1 MNRERR
7 ARSLLSVAL
16 PIVSLLCLLAEQ
28 PAAAERLA
36 REDVPEPLRPWID
49 WVLRGHEQESCPFLH
64 ASGEKHCAWPSRLE
78 LDLDAAGGRFAQELF
93 VAAQTD
99 VPLPGGAGEPPVW
112 PEDVR
117 VGGAPAPILDLGGR
131 PGLRLARGVHRVSGR
146 FVWAA
151 LPPVLVIPPE
161 TGLVGLRLGGEAV
174 PFPRRDAQGRL
185 WLREPDTAASRP
197 RAESHLEVD
206 VHRRVVDEIPLRLE
220 TLVTLRVAG
229 EARDERLGRAL
240 PEGFVPLRLEGP
252 LPARLDPDGHLRVQ
266 VRPGRFTLA
275 LDARHEGPVEALGV
289 PAQPEAGP
297 AAAPW
302 DASEIWA
309 VETRPEL
316 RLVEVEG
323 VSPVDPTQTEL
334 PDEWRHLPAY
344 RLEPGEALRLVE
356 KRRGS
361 ADDAADQLVIER
373 SWHLDFDGGGASVSD
388 RIQGT
393 LRTATRLEMGA
404 ATALGRAAVNGADQ
418 PITRRAGSELLGLEV
433 PLGPAQID
441 SDGRVE
447 AGVRRLPAVG
457 WEADFDGV
465 SGTLELP
472 PGWRLLHAGGV
483 DRAEPTWIARWT
495 LLDVFVVMVVAMGAL
510 RLWGAAG
517 GVLAFVTLALTY
529 TEPGAPRL
537 VWVAV
542 LAAEALRRVVSP
554 GRLATAVR
562 LFHAAALAI
571 LVLLAVPFAVSQIRS
586 GLFPALERPAV
597 AAVAREVIG
606 AEVTTL
612 EADAQEA
619 QLERGRALGYAEG
632 RSAEA
637 LSDQARAPQAV
648 PSPGKVRRFIDVDRL
663 EKESRIASEQYRGFT
678 PDPGASVPT
687 GPGRPDW
694 SWHHVTLAWSGP
706 VERAQEL
713 SLWLVPPWANGL
725 LAVLRTA
732 LLAALALL
740 VLRNLRGRFGGLVGG
755 AARVAPAIALLLA
768 SLASPARAEFPSPD
782 LLNELRA
789 RLLENPECHPSC
801 ATLSRL
807 ALAVT
812 PERLDL
818 RLAVEVAAESAVPL
832 PGGAGGSDGTG
843 FVPDRV
849 AVDGRAADALRS
861 DAGRRLWVRLAP
873 GSHTLVLSGPLPPR
887 ATLELALPLRPHR
900 VEIAGTPRGWTVV
913 GVQADGRAG
922 NALQLVRDAAP
933 ERPTGA
939 ETRLEPTA
947 IPPFVRVE
955 RGLELGL
962 NWTLHTQVLRV
973 APPDGALVIEVPL
986 LPGESVTTPGVRV
999 RDRRALVTLQPGA
1012 GAAGWSSVLAASER
1026 IALTAPRDVAWTE
1039 VWRLEAGGLWHV
1051 EAEGIPPVDLPSEGR
1066 RFREWQPW
1074 PGESVTLSVERP
1086 EGAGGATLTIDRS
1099 QLVLRPGQ
1107 RATDATLALALRSS
1121 QGGQHAVTL
1130 PEGAELTELQ
1140 MDGVVQPL
1148 RQEGRR
1154 VPITLTPGIHEVA
1167 LAWREPRGTSV
1178 LLRGSEVDL
1187 GLPSVNAHVSF
1198 EMPANRWT
1206 LLAGGPRLGPVVLF
1220 WPILLVVAGLAVALG
1235 RIPWTP
1241 LRARH
1246 WLLLGLGLTQA
1257 PLAAAAL
1264 VAVWLLALGWR
1275 GRRAEPRRLDPG
1287 GVASTPAAAFDLVQ
1301 VSLAILTL
1309 AALASLV
1316 FAIQMG
1322 LLGAPQMQIA
1332 GNGSSAEVLRWYQD
1346 RADALL
1352 PRPWVFSL
1360 SLWFY
1365 RFAMLA
1371 WALWLA
1377 QSLLRWL
1384 RWGFAQWS
1392 AGGIWRPLRG
1402 ERARA
1407 GA

>member
-1 MNRERR
+1 
-7 ARSLLSVAL
+7 VA
-16 PIVSLLCLLAEQ
+16 
-28 PAAAERLA
+28 
-36 REDVPEPLRPWID
+36 
-49 WVLRGHEQESCPFLH
+49 
-64 ASGEKHCAWPSRLE
+64 
-78 LDLDAAGGRFAQELF
+78 
-93 VAAQTD
+93 
-99 VPLPGGAGEPPVW
+99 
-112 PEDVR
+112 
-117 VGGAPAPILDLGGR
+117 
-131 PGLRLARGVHRVSGR
+131 
-146 FVWAA
+146 
-151 LPPVLVIPPE
+151 
-161 TGLVGLRLGGEAV
+161 
-174 PFPRRDAQGRL
+174 
-185 WLREPDTAASRP
+185 
-197 RAESHLEVD
+197 
-206 VHRRVVDEIPLRLE
+206 
-220 TLVTLRVAG
+220 
-229 EARDERLGRAL
+229 
-240 PEGFVPLRLEGP
+240 
-252 LPARLDPDGHLRVQ
+252 
-266 VRPGRFTLA
+266 
-275 LDARHEGPVEALGV
+275 ALGV
-289 PAQPEAGP
+289 PAQPEGG
-297 AAAPW
+297 AAAVPW

-309 VETRPEL
+309 VETHPEL

-323 VSPVDPTQTEL
+323 VPAVDPTQTEL

-344 RLEPGEALRLVE
+344 RLASGDALRLVE

-361 ADDAADQLVIER
+361 ADGAADQLLIER
-373 SWHLDFDGGGASVSD
+373 TWHLDFDGGGASVSD
-388 RIQGT
+388 LIQGT

-433 PLGPAQID
+433 PLGSAQID
-441 SDGRVE
+441 ADGRVE
-447 AGVRRLPAVG
+447 AGVSRLPAVG
-457 WEADFDGV
+457 WDADFDGV

-483 DRAEPTWIARWT
+483 DRADPTWIARWT

-510 RLWGAAG
+510 RLWGGAG
-517 GVLAFVTLALTY
+517 GALAFVTLALSY

-554 GRLATAVR
+554 GRLASAVR
-562 LFHAAALAI
+562 LFHAAALAT
-571 LVLLAVPFAVSQIRS
+571 LVLLAVPFAVDQIRS
-586 GLFPALERPAV
+586 GLFPALERPGGAALARHATEV
-597 AAVAREVIG
+597 A
-606 AEVTTL
+606 TTAL
-612 EADAQEA
+612 EADVQQE
-619 QLERGRALGYAEG
+619 QLRSLGYAEG
-632 RSAEA
+632 APPEA

-648 PSPGKVRRFIDVDRL
+648 PSPGKMRRSVDVDRL
-663 EKESRIASEQYRGFT
+663 EKESRLASERRYSVFT
-678 PDPGASVPT
+678 PDPDASVPT

-694 SWHHVTLAWSGP
+694 SWRRVTLAWSGP
-706 VERAQEL
+706 VERDQEL
-713 SLWLVPPWANGL
+713 SLWLVPPFANGL

-740 VLRNLRGRFGGLVGG
+740 VLRDLRGRFGGLVGG
-755 AARVAPAIALLLA
+755 AARVVPAIALLLGVVPAIALLLA
-768 SLASPARAEFPSPD
+768 SLSAPARAEFPSPD

-789 RLLENPECHPSC
+789 RLLENPACHPSC

-807 ALAVT
+807 ALAVH
-812 PERLDL
+812 PDRLDL

-832 PGGAGGSDGTG
+832 PGGAGGSDGAG

-873 GSHTLVLSGPLPPR
+873 GSHAIVLSGPLPPR
-887 ATLELALPLRPHR
+887 ATLELPLPLRPHR

-922 NALQLVRDAAP
+922 GALQLVRDASP
-933 ERPTGA
+933 EHATGTQ
-939 ETRLEPTA
+939 TRLEPTA
-947 IPPFVRVE
+947 IPAFVRVE
-955 RGLELGL
+955 RGFELGL
-962 NWTLHTQVLRV
+962 SWQLHTRVLRV
-973 APPDGALVIEVPL
+973 APPEGAIVIEVPL

-999 RDRRALVTLQPGA
+999 RERRALVTLQPGA
-1012 GAAGWSSVLAASER
+1012 GSASWSSVLAASER

-1039 VWRLEAGGLWHV
+1039 VWRLETGGLWHV

-1066 RFREWQPW
+1066 RFREWRPW
-1074 PGESVTLSVERP
+1074 PGESVTLAVERP
-1086 EGAGGATLTIDRS
+1086 EGAGGGTLTVDRS
-1099 QLVLRPGQ
+1099 QLALRPGL
-1107 RATDATLALALRSS
+1107 RATDATLALTLRSS

-1140 MDGVVQPL
+1140 MDGAVQPL

-1154 VPITLTPGIHEVA
+1154 VPITLAPGAHEVA
-1167 LAWREPRGTSV
+1167 LAWREPRGVSV

-1187 GLPSVNAHVSF
+1187 GLASVNAHVAF
-1198 EMPANRWT
+1198 EMSASRWI
-1206 LLAGGPRLGPVVLF
+1206 LFAGGPRLGPVVLF
-1220 WPILLVVAGLAVALG
+1220 WPILIVVAGLAVALG

-1275 GRRAEPRRLDPG
+1275 GRHAERI
-1287 GVASTPAAAFDLVQ
+1287 ASAPAASFDLVQ

-1332 GNGSSAEVLRWYQD
+1332 GNGSNAEVLRWYQD
-1346 RADALL
+1346 RAEAGL

-1360 SLWFY
+1360 SVWFY

-1371 WALWLA
+1371 WSLWLA

-1402 ERARA
+1402 GRAPA